1 MSNKP
6 TESELQILRVLWRSG
21 PSNVRTVNAA
31 LSAEQNRAIGY
42 TTTLKLLQLMFE
54 KGLVSREKE
63 GRGHRYTAAIDRTE
77 TRGKLLDRLV
87 DHLFEGSASQL
98 VMQALGQHAP
108 DADELAEI
116 KTLIERLER
125 ENSNDHE

>member
-1 MSNKP
+1 MSTKP
-6 TESELQILRVLWRSG
+6 TESELQILRVLWRNG
-21 PSNVRTVNAA
+21 PSNVRAVNAE
-31 LSAEQNRAIGY
+31 LSAEQNREIGY

-63 GRGHRYTAAIDRTE
+63 GRGHRYTAAIDQTE
-77 TRGKLLDRLV
+77 TRGKLLDRMV

-98 VMQALGQHAP
+98 VMQALGQHEP

-116 KTLIERLER
+116 KALIERLER
-125 ENSNDHE
+125 EKTDGND